1 MPRLA
6 LRTALC
12 LSGCLLLVVQ
22 ARWATGSA
30 AAARE
35 FRLGLPGVYGWTWSE
50 ASANALLLRAQPWGW
65 VLALSIAL
73 LVGFGCTRLFGAG
86 LARGRALGA
95 AAALASFLALQPH
108 TLAFVLARRPD
119 SAMSYLDV
127 EDLLRGLGAALFL
140 LGVLGVLG
148 GRARREVRPGSQR
161 GQRALLVCACLLPI
175 VVGELLAEGV
185 LDGGELTNDQRAYRF
200 QAELFTEGELAHEAG
215 DLADFYPARQV
226 VHGERGELY
235 SKYPPGHSWTLA
247 LSQRLG
253 LGWHLPRL
261 LAGLCVLLTFA
272 IARQLGASRPTDA
285 ALLFAL
291 SPCFLGIEAIGLAHG
306 TSLPACLAFV
316 WAALRALDDEQ
327 RALPWSCLA
336 GLCLSLALAARPL
349 TALAV
354 GLPFVCALVR
364 VGPTVAAR
372 VVAGVAIGAAPA
384 CSAFLWINAES
395 TGSAWR
401 TAYQLYAAQV
411 SPDDTWG
418 LANLASAPGNALYN
432 SARLSVWLHGSS
444 LSLVLCALGWSAAR
458 PRRAL
463 LMTSVPLALLALYS
477 LHAFHGVP
485 WAGPPY
491 LVEGLA
497 CLALLSGQGLGRV
510 RELYGERASRLLL
523 VGLALSSCALLAP
536 HMHLARARVLERSAP
551 QRAAHAAGLEEGVV
565 FVAMRAPLDQKR
577 FALLP
582 TPGARLHFARDLGP
596 RNIELMRALG
606 QERSWRY
613 EPATG
618 QLEPLQG
625 P

>member
-6 LRTALC
+6 LRLALC
-12 LSGCLLLVVQ
+12 LSGCLLLGAQ
-22 ARWATGSA
+22 ARWAAASA
-30 AAARE
+30 SSARE
-35 FRLGLPGVYGWTWSE
+35 FRLRLPGVHEWTWPE
-50 ASANALLLRAQPWGW
+50 ASADALLSLTQPWGW
-65 VLALSIAL
+65 VLALSVAL
-73 LVGFGCTRLFGAG
+73 LVGLGCARLLGG
-86 LARGRALGA
+86 LARGRARALGA
-95 AAALASFLALQPH
+95 AAGLASFLALQPH
-108 TLAFVLARRPD
+108 TLAFVLARRAG
-119 SAMSYLDV
+119 SATAYLDV

-140 LGVLGVLG
+140 LGVLG
-148 GRARREVRPGSQR
+148 GRARREARPSSQR
-161 GQRALLVCACLLPI
+161 GQRALLACACLLPI

-200 QAELFTEGELAHEAG
+200 QAELFAEGELAHEAG
-215 DLADFYPARQV
+215 ELADFYPARQV
-226 VHGERGELY
+226 LHDERGALY

-253 LGWHLPRL
+253 LGWRLPRL
-261 LAGLCVLLTFA
+261 LAGLCVLLTYA
-272 IARQLGASRPTDA
+272 IARRLGASRPTDA
-285 ALLFAL
+285 ALVFAL
-291 SPCFLGIEAIGLAHG
+291 SPSFLGIEAIGLAHG

-327 RALPWSCLA
+327 RALRWSCLA
-336 GLCLSLALAARPL
+336 GACLSLALAARPL

-354 GLPFVCALVR
+354 GLPFACALLR
-364 VGPTVAAR
+364 VGPALAAR
-372 VVAGVAIGAAPA
+372 VVAGVALGAAPA
-384 CSAFLWINAES
+384 CAAFLWINAAS

-432 SARLSVWLHGSS
+432 TARLSVWLHGSS
-444 LSLVLCALGWSAAR
+444 LSLVLCALGWCAAR

-463 LMTSVPLALLALYS
+463 LTTSVPLALLALYS

-510 RELYGERASRLLL
+510 REQHGERAASWLLL
-523 VGLALSSCALLAP
+523 GLALSSCALLAP
-536 HMHLARARVLERSAP
+536 HMRLARTRVLERSAP
-551 QRAAHAAGLEEGVV
+551 QRAAVEAGLEQGVV
-565 FVAMRAPLDQKR
+565 FVAMQTPLDQKR

-606 QERSWRY
+606 QERAWRY